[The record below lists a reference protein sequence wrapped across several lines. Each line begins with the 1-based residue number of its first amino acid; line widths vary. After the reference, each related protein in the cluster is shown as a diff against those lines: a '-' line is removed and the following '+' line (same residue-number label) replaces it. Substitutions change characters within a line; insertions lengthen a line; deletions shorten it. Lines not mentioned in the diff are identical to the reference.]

1 MKKLVFLF
9 LSLLAAGGIF
19 QACDDSKTYA
29 EMLEDEKNA
38 VNKFIKDKGIRIISQ
53 DEFEKNDTV
62 TASKDAGDAYDEY
75 VALSDGVY
83 MQIVDRGSADNKT
96 DTFANNNEICVR
108 YIEEDIMTRDTTCF
122 NVFLEEWGDAN
133 QLYTNPAVFRYVAE
147 GSYVYGTFIQM
158 DYTWMIT
165 YQSTA
170 VPAGWLLALP
180 FVRNYAHVRLIVPSK
195 VGHSSAQQY
204 VNPYYYD
211 IWTFSKALN

>member
-38 VNKFIKDKGIRIISQ
+38 VNKFIKDKRIQIISQ

-62 TASKDAGDAYDEY
+62 TDLIRNEY

-83 MQIVDRGSADNKT
+83 MQIVDRGSAENKT

-122 NVFLEEWGDAN
+122 NVFLEEWGDVKSALHESCCIPLCSRR
-133 QLYTNPAVFRYVAE
+133 QLCVRYFHTNDYYWA
-147 GSYVYGTFIQM
+147 SY
-158 DYTWMIT
+158 

-180 FVRNYAHVRLIVPSK
+180 FVRNYAHCTFDRSFQGRTIHQHNNTSIHTIMIF
-195 VGHSSAQQY
+195 GHSA
-204 VNPYYYD
+204 
-211 IWTFSKALN
+211 KH

>member
-38 VNKFIKDKGIRIISQ
+38 VNKFIKDKRIQIISQ

-62 TASKDAGDAYDEY
+62 TDLIRNEY

-83 MQIVDRGSADNKT
+83 MQIVDRGSAENKT

-133 QLYTNPAVFRYVAE
+133 QLYTNPAVCSRRQLCVRYFHTNGLLLGKLLSINSSTCRLAACTTFCAQLCPCTFDRSFQ
-147 GSYVYGTFIQM
+147 GRTFIS
-158 DYTWMIT
+158 TTIR
-165 YQSTA
+165 QSI
-170 VPAGWLLALP
+170 LL
-180 FVRNYAHVRLIVPSK
+180 
-195 VGHSSAQQY
+195 
-204 VNPYYYD
+204 
-211 IWTFSKALN
+211 

>member
-38 VNKFIKDKGIRIISQ
+38 VNKFIKDKRIQIISQ

-62 TASKDAGDAYDEY
+62 TDLIRNEY

-83 MQIVDRGSADNKT
+83 MQIVDRGSAENKT

-158 DYTWMIT
+158 GYYWASY

>member
-62 TASKDAGDAYDEY
+62 TNLERNEY

-83 MQIVDRGSADNKT
+83 MQIVDRGSAENKT

-122 NVFLEEWGDAN
+122 NVFLEELGRCKSALHESCCIPLCSRR
-133 QLYTNPAVFRYVAE
+133 QLCVRYFHTNGLLLGKLLSINSSTCRLAACTTFCAQLCPCTFDRSFQ
-147 GSYVYGTFIQM
+147 GRTFIS
-158 DYTWMIT
+158 TTIR
-165 YQSTA
+165 QSI
-170 VPAGWLLALP
+170 LL
-180 FVRNYAHVRLIVPSK
+180 
-195 VGHSSAQQY
+195 
-204 VNPYYYD
+204 
-211 IWTFSKALN
+211 